1 MKVFA
6 VITQSFAKASLL
18 LTLEENK
25 DTHVR
30 LRK

>member
-6 VITQSFAKASLL
+6 VITQSFAKASSLL
-18 LTLEENK
+18 KLEENK